1 MYQVM
6 SHANAD
12 ARIITVGDI
21 DVEPTITVISFPSA
35 LRVVQPT
42 DSVTFLMLRSLLF
55 ELGAMVGHNSG
66 SVTIRRCTLLLTTY
80 THVKN
85 LQYCT

>member
-1 MYQVM
+1 MSALLEMSIRERFLRYLPGLRLKGSRIRVYQVM

-35 LRVVQPT
+35 L
-42 DSVTFLMLRSLLF
+42 
-55 ELGAMVGHNSG
+55 
-66 SVTIRRCTLLLTTY
+66 
-80 THVKN
+80 
-85 LQYCT
+85 